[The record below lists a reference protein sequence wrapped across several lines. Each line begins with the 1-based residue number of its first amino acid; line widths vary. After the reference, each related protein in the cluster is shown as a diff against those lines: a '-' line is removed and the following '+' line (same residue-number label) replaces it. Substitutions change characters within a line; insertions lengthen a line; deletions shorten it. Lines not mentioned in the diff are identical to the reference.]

1 MDTENATNLTLYGQ
15 MIGELVVEALI
26 KAGKDLNRESLIK
39 AVESIRDF
47 QCSVCLAP
55 ATMSATDHDPN
66 QGAFLSRVEGGR
78 WVRFGNLI
86 SYEGSLAGTMTVADL
101 KK

>member
-1 MDTENATNLTLYGQ
+1 
-15 MIGELVVEALI
+15 
-26 KAGKDLNRESLIK
+26 
-39 AVESIRDF
+39 
-47 QCSVCLAP
+47 
-55 ATMSATDHDPN
+55 MSATDHDPI
-66 QGAFLSRVEGGR
+66 QGAFLSRAEGGR